1 MIERLGTFTRW
12 PEPSERARLRDRFRQ
27 ITGLDGVIGAID
39 GTHIPFLQRPKTDN
53 ANAMYTYKRRYAFVV
68 QGVADC
74 NVQIRNYFIMSTA
87 SIHDAAVYR
96 KSPLCSFP
104 SAFFEPDEFLL
115 RDAAYPCGEHLLT
128 PFSGRSVFS
137 DPQIADFFNEHH
149 GAGRVFIE
157 RAWGLLKAR
166 FQCLR
171 CLRQQSIEYA
181 FLVIQASLLLHN
193 FLIEKRLEDPT
204 DLDFADANG
213 TEFGKA
219 EQPAPSPPTLFPSH
233 KELKEAMHFERGT
246 FVPYLLESLC
256 GFSEGS
262 IVCKVMRRFNKQVC
276 GQTRQ
281 THLRYE

>member
-1 MIERLGTFTRW
+1 MESLGPLT
-12 PEPSERARLRDRFRQ
+12 E
-27 ITGLDGVIGAID
+27 
-39 GTHIPFLQRPKTDN
+39 HIPFLQRPKTDN
-53 ANAMYTYKRRYAFVV
+53 ADAMYTYKRRYAFVV

-104 SAFFEPDEFLL
+104 SAFFGPDEFLL
-115 RDAAYPCGEHLLT
+115 KDAAYPCGEHLLT

-213 TEFGKA
+213 TEFGRA
-219 EQPAPSPPTLFPSH
+219 EQPASQPSNTLSV
-233 KELKEAMHFERGT
+233 AQRVERGNA
-246 FVPYLLESLC
+246 FRMRHVRALLAGESLRLL
-256 GFSEGS
+256 
-262 IVCKVMRRFNKQVC
+262 RRLDRLQGNATV
-276 GQTRQ
+276 
-281 THLRYE
+281 